1 LNKIANNPW
10 FAYAKPRPTAQL
22 RLFCLPFA
30 GGSAA
35 IFRNWADLLPG
46 FVEVCPIQFPGR
58 GTRLHE
64 QPFTSLQALVDAIES
79 SISANLDKPFAFFGH
94 SMGAT
99 ISFELIHKL
108 RSERALEPA
117 HFFVSGRLAPQ
128 IPEPGPIT
136 FNLPRLEFIQELRR
150 LEGTPRE
157 ILDNQELLE
166 LLLPLLRADFELIQ
180 TYEYVARPRLKCP
193 ITALGGIA
201 DRDVSHEQ
209 LEAWREQSSGPFRIC
224 LFPGNHFFLQMEERL
239 VLQTIVEQLRGILSV

>member
-1 LNKIANNPW
+1 MNTIVNNPW
-10 FAYAKPRPTAQL
+10 FAYVKPRRTAQL

-35 IFRNWADLLPG
+35 IFRNWADVLPG

-58 GTRLHE
+58 GTRLSE
-64 QPFTSLQALVDAIES
+64 APFISMQSLVDAIEP

-108 RSERALEPA
+108 RSERGLEPA
-117 HFFVSGRLAPQ
+117 HFFASGRQAPQ
-128 IPEPGPIT
+128 IPDTDPIT
-136 FNLPRLEFIQELRR
+136 FNLPRLEFIQELHR

-157 ILDNQELLE
+157 ILDHPELLE
-166 LLLPLLRADFELIQ
+166 LILPVLRADFELIQ
-180 TYEYVARPRLKCP
+180 TYEYVAKPRLKCP

-201 DRDVSHEQ
+201 DKDVEREQ
-209 LEAWREQSSGPFRIC
+209 LDAWREQSSGPFRMR
-224 LFPGNHFFLQMEERL
+224 LFPGNHFFLQTEERS
-239 VLQTIVEQLRGILSV
+239 VLQIIAEQLHGFAI

>member
-1 LNKIANNPW
+1 MNKIANNPW

-35 IFRNWADLLPG
+35 TFRNWANSLPDL
-46 FVEVCPIQFPGR
+46 VEVCPIQLPGR
-58 GTRLHE
+58 GARLLE
-64 QPFTSLQALVDAIES
+64 TPFTSMQSLVDALEPL
-79 SISANLDKPFAFFGH
+79 ISANMDKPFAFFGH

-108 RSERALEPA
+108 RSEQGLEPA
-117 HFFVSGRLAPQ
+117 HFFVSGRHAPQ
-128 IPEPGPIT
+128 IPERDPIT

-150 LEGTPRE
+150 LEGTPPE
-157 ILDNQELLE
+157 ILDNHELLE

-201 DRDVSHEQ
+201 DKDVSREQ
-209 LEAWREQSSGPFRIC
+209 LEAWSEQSSGPFRMS
-224 LFPGNHFFLQMEERL
+224 LFPGNHFFLQTEEKL
-239 VLQTIVEQLRGILSV
+239 VLQTITEQLSSLLSA